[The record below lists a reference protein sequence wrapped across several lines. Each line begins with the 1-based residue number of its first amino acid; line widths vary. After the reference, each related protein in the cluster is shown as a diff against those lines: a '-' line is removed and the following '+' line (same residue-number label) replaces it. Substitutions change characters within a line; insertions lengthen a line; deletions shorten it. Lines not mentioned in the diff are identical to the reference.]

1 MKASKAAL
9 ADVFGKSALSAMCA
23 INSALFIDVF
33 FIVLNDRTNLLGFV
47 KRKNILPFIFNFIF
61 PLKPLN
67 SKVFKYK

>member
-1 MKASKAAL
+1 MKASKAAF

-47 KRKNILPFIFNFIF
+47 KRKNILG
-61 PLKPLN
+61 
-67 SKVFKYK
+67 